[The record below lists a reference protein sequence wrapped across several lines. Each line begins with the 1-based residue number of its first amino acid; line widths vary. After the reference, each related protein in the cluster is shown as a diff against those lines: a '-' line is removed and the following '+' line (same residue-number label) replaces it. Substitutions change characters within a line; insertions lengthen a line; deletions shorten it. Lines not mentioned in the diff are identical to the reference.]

1 MVSRIKD
8 INRHIGTG
16 YYPALN
22 RLIEH
27 KAREEIA
34 ELEQDNYVIDDN
46 KIKERVNKRAREIEI
61 QLTMH
66 WYKQLKP
73 FSHYD
78 RFNNSINTAYIE
90 TTNNTDNNHQIPSTE
105 NDMPNYYSDSIDGI
119 GERIAEL
126 HRNIAILKRT
136 GETR

>member
-1 MVSRIKD
+1 
-8 INRHIGTG
+8 
-16 YYPALN
+16 
-22 RLIEH
+22 
-27 KAREEIA
+27 
-34 ELEQDNYVIDDN
+34 
-46 KIKERVNKRAREIEI
+46 
-61 QLTMH
+61 MH

-90 TTNNTDNNHQIPSTE
+90 TTNNTDNNQQVPSPE

-126 HRNIAILKRT
+126 HRNIAILRRP
-136 GETR
+136 GETRKKQKNRSYNTLPPHAGRTEKN